1 MNVEYLSMVRAPGS
15 FSLVRAPVHLVTR
28 TISFS
33 NAHPGAGQGKA
44 HSFSVAHPLLPST
57 AGGCSEPRRT
67 LRRGLGHVE
76 VLEGVEL
83 PHARGGGDGEQEVAG
98 LGVGVDRL
106 ELDPAEG
113 ETSLVEQV
121 ADITKAEEGPENVF
135 LRQGFGGASALE
147 SEHESVLRERGHRV
161 AGFSRSVPVY
171 LSQTILKI
179 CFVKIPDFLSKFV
192 SSSHLSCCM
201 NDT

>member
-1 MNVEYLSMVRAPGS
+1 MVRACAS

-33 NAHPGAGQGKA
+33 NAHLGSGQGKA
-44 HSFSVAHPLLPST
+44 HSFSVAHPLLPPT

-83 PHARGGGDGEQEVAG
+83 PHTRGGGDGEQEIAG
-98 LGVGVDRL
+98 LCVGVSRL

-113 ETSLVEQV
+113 EASLVEQV

-135 LRQGFGGASALE
+135 LCQGGGASALE
-147 SEHESVLRERGHRV
+147 SEHRSVLRERGHLD

-179 CFVKIPDFLSKFV
+179 CFVKMPDFHSK
-192 SSSHLSCCM
+192 
-201 NDT
+201 